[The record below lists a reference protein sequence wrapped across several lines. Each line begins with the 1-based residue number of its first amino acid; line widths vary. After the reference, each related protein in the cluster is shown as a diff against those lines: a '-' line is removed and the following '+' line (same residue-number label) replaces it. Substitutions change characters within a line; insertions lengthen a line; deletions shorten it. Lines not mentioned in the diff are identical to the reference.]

1 MKELKNKTG
10 VKELVKQGKDQGY
23 ITQEEV
29 LAVFPEAEDD
39 IELLDEVYTIFVDE
53 GIDVLEEPDED
64 KTREEIEEELSLDNL
79 DGASYSDPVKM
90 YLREIGQVDLL
101 TAEEE
106 VSLAKRV
113 ENGEEEARRQ
123 LTEANLRLVVSIA
136 KKYTG
141 RGLTFLDLIQE
152 GNIGLMRA
160 VEKFDWR
167 KGYKFSTYATW
178 WIRQGVTRAIA
189 DQARTIRI
197 PVHMIE
203 TINKYKKVARKL
215 EQKLE
220 REPEPE
226 EVAAKMEDVDI
237 EKARQIERIR
247 RRPASIEAPVGEE
260 GDSRLKDFLPD
271 EKVISPDDVTSHS
284 MLQDKIRGVLS
295 TLDPRE
301 RKVLEF
307 RFGLEDGKPRTL
319 EEVGKEFDVTRER
332 IRQIEAKALRRL
344 RHPSRAKK
352 LKGFLRDSS

>member
-1 MKELKNKTG
+1 MKELREKTG
-10 VKELVKQGKDQGY
+10 AKELIKEGKKKGY
-23 ITQEEV
+23 VTQEEV

-39 IELLDEVYTIFVDE
+39 IELLDDVYTIFVQE
-53 GIDVLEEPDED
+53 GIDVLEEPEDE
-64 KTREEIEEELSLDNL
+64 KTREEIEEELSLDDVKNE
-79 DGASYSDPVKM
+79 SYSDPVKM
-90 YLREIGQVDLL
+90 YLREIGRISLL

-106 VSLAKRV
+106 VQLAKRV
-113 ENGEEEARRQ
+113 ERGVEEARKH
-123 LTEANLRLVVSIA
+123 LTQANLRLVVSIA

-141 RGLTFLDLIQE
+141 RGLSFLDLIQE

-215 EQKLE
+215 EQKLD

-226 EVAAKMEDVDI
+226 EVAAEMEDVDI

-271 EKVISPDDVTSHS
+271 ETVVSPEDSTSQS
-284 MLQDKIRGVLS
+284 LLKDKIRDVLS

-344 RHPSRAKK
+344 RHPSRAKR
-352 LKGFLRDSS
+352 LKGFLRSSS